1 MSSGSDQ
8 AKDKLAE
15 YLRLAAQGGGKT
27 EEEIDQDAETIVQGI
42 AEGTMQQFEHR
53 EQPNRRRGT

>member
-8 AKDKLAE
+8 AKDKLA
-15 YLRLAAQGGGKT
+15 
-27 EEEIDQDAETIVQGI
+27 DAETIVQGI

>member
-1 MSSGSDQ
+1 
-8 AKDKLAE
+8 
-15 YLRLAAQGGGKT
+15 
-27 EEEIDQDAETIVQGI
+27 VQGI